1 MDDLKQIIEEVK
13 KTTAGTQESPGN
25 QTGPQ
30 PGPITI
36 KLGNEEFK
44 FSSPDELSLAMTNLV
59 AAYQAQMAEMQKK
72 LTESSQGNKP
82 GDSDRGSYVT
92 SDEPEPF
99 NRDKYIQLLRE
110 DPIAAADYVDSYRL
124 FGGYIDHPAELLR
137 NALAR
142 VAEQD
147 RILAAYQF
155 RSAHPEFPGGNEAV
169 ATLEK
174 IRQENNLPFTAS
186 GLEAAYGIAQARG
199 LLPGPQQYQQFIQAQ
214 QAQQFEQLKN
224 FIARDLRPQG
234 PPSLGRASAEVPQDI
249 ASVADS
255 LTPEQIEQI
264 FARLNQ
270 ANKA

>member
-1 MDDLKQIIEEVK
+1 MDDLTKIIEEVK
-13 KTTAGTQESPGN
+13 KTTASAQNTPGN
-25 QTGPQ
+25 PSGAQ

-36 KLGNEEFK
+36 RLGNEEFK
-44 FSSPDELSLAMTNLV
+44 FSGPDELSLAMTNLV
-59 AAYQAQMAEMQKK
+59 AAYQAQMAELQKK
-72 LTESSQGNKP
+72 MAEASQASEIKEP
-82 GDSDRGSYVT
+82 DRGSYVT
-92 SDEPEPF
+92 SDEPGPF
-99 NRDKYIQLLRE
+99 DKDKYIQLLRE
-110 DPIAAADYVDSYRL
+110 DPVAAADYVDSYRL
-124 FGGYIDHPAELLR
+124 FGGYIERPAELLR
-137 NALAR
+137 NALAK

-199 LLPGPQQYQQFIQAQ
+199 LLPGPQHYQQFLQAQ
-214 QAQQFEQLKN
+214 QAQQVEQLKS
-224 FIARDLRPQG
+224 FVTRDLRPQG
-234 PPSLGRASAEVPQDI
+234 PPSLGRASADVPPDI
-249 ASVADS
+249 AAVADS

-270 ANKA
+270 ASKT